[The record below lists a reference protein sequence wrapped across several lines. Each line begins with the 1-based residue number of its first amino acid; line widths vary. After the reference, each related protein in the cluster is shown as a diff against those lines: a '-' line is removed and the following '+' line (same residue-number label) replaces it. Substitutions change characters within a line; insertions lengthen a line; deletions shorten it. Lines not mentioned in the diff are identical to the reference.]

1 MGCGVGGYSLEFL
14 CLRDFYLVISCF
26 LSYLVSSEA
35 EVYLYGGCVTSWK
48 AAGGKDLL
56 FVRPDAVFTGKK
68 PIR

>member
-1 MGCGVGGYSLEFL
+1 MTFVVVALL
-14 CLRDFYLVISCF
+14 CVE
-26 LSYLVSSEA
+26 SSEA

-48 AAGGKDLL
+48 TAQGDDLL